1 MLRFIDAGESHGKCL
16 LGIVEGFPEGMPL
29 NLKLIND
36 DLKRRQGGYGRGL
49 RMNIEQDNIEILSGV
64 IAGKTIGSPIG
75 LLINNKDWI
84 EEPLS
89 NSAEKERFVIPRP
102 GHADLAGVLKYGL
115 DNYGVILER
124 ASARITAMRVAIG
137 SLARQFLEYF
147 SIYSYSHV
155 IGIGSILIDDNTID
169 GIKKELSGIKEIKGK
184 INKSRVYCLEEKIS
198 EEMCIE
204 IDGAKK
210 EGDTL
215 GGIFEVVIG
224 NVPVGLG
231 SHVYWTRRI
240 DARIAGA
247 IMSIPGVKAIEIGR
261 GMKSAQSRGSQ
272 AQDAIYYKKTS
283 ELKNSNK
290 SNFYRKQN
298 WAGGIEGGITNGEE
312 IIVRAY
318 LKPIPTLSSPLPS
331 VNLRSKKESPAN
343 YQRSDC
349 CVVPAAS
356 VIGEAVVCWEIA
368 AAFLEKFAGDS
379 LKEIKENFN
388 NYQKRIKDC

>member
-1 MLRFIDAGESHGKCL
+1 
-16 LGIVEGFPEGMPL
+16 
-29 NLKLIND
+29 
-36 DLKRRQGGYGRGL
+36 
-49 RMNIEQDNIEILSGV
+49 
-64 IAGKTIGSPIG
+64 
-75 LLINNKDWI
+75 
-84 EEPLS
+84 
-89 NSAEKERFVIPRP
+89 
-102 GHADLAGVLKYGL
+102 
-115 DNYGVILER
+115 
-124 ASARITAMRVAIG
+124 MRVAIG

-169 GIKKELSGIKEIKGK
+169 GMKKKLSGIKEIKEK
-184 INKSRVYCLEEKIS
+184 INRSRVYCLEEKIS

-215 GGIFEVVIG
+215 GGVFEVVIG

-231 SHVYWTRRI
+231 SHVSWARRI
-240 DARIAGA
+240 DARIAKA
-247 IMSIPGVKAIEIGR
+247 IMSIPSVKAIEIGR
-261 GMKSAQSRGSQ
+261 GMRSAQSRGSQ
-272 AQDAIYYKKTS
+272 AQDAIYYEKAP

-312 IIVRAY
+312 ITVRAY

-356 VIGEAVVCWEIA
+356 VIGEAAVNWETA
-368 AAFLEKFAGDS
+368 TAFLEKFAGDS